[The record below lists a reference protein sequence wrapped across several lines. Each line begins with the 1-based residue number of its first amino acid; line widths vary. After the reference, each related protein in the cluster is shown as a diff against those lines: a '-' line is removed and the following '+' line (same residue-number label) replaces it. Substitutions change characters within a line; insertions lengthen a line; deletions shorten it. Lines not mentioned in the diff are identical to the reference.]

1 MNCWIRFWEIVA
13 IIAYLASSSAFAQQA
28 NVEAGKKEGK
38 VGVYGSVVPQ
48 AMEGLHQAFKK
59 IYGIDVEYCRGSST
73 LVSEWSLAEWLAGW
87 PGFDGADGNRAG
99 CPIRTAEGRL
109 AVC

>member
-1 MNCWIRFWEIVA
+1 MNCWIRVWEIVA

-59 IYGIDVEYCRGSST
+59 KNGIDAKYGGALRRKFPSGRYRSGAPDGRALT
-73 LVSEWSLAEWLAGW
+73 WSKV
-87 PGFDGADGNRAG
+87 
-99 CPIRTAEGRL
+99 TA
-109 AVC
+109 ACN

>member
-1 MNCWIRFWEIVA
+1 MARKFRHSARTRLSEMICLFSAELSDVVSRPLFFSLDLRLYGLYLLFCFGFERRRVMNCWIRFWEIVA

-48 AMEGLHQAFKK
+48 AMEG
-59 IYGIDVEYCRGSST
+59 
-73 LVSEWSLAEWLAGW
+73 
-87 PGFDGADGNRAG
+87 
-99 CPIRTAEGRL
+99 
-109 AVC
+109 